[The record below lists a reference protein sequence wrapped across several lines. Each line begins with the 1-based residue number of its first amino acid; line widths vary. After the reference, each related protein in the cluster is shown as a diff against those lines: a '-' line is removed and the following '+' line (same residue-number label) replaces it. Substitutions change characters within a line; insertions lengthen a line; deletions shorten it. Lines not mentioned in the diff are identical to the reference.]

1 MIVNVKN
8 KKITSDSVV
17 PAKYS
22 SWLDFWE
29 KKKNEKAINC
39 KVQYCTGEAE
49 VGGHVYIV
57 GESSKVY
64 IMPLCYSC
72 NNKKDDAIFTT
83 SKSNLVPVTD

>member
-1 MIVNVKN
+1 MMVNVKN
-8 KKITSDSVV
+8 KKGTGDRNV
-17 PAKYS
+17 PAGYS

-29 KKKNEKAINC
+29 KKKTEKAVNC

-57 GESSKVY
+57 GESSKEY

-72 NNKKDDAIFTT
+72 NKKDDAIFTT